1 MDFLKEESVERDVWE
16 TLFSILNDKQILPGE
31 ELKNCLFKGGVDA
44 SSIAYARNCLQFIG
58 KKGYII
64 KLGKT

>member
-1 MDFLKEESVERDVWE
+1 MNDACGVE
-16 TLFSILNDKQILPGE
+16 
-31 ELKNCLFKGGVDA
+31 GGVDA